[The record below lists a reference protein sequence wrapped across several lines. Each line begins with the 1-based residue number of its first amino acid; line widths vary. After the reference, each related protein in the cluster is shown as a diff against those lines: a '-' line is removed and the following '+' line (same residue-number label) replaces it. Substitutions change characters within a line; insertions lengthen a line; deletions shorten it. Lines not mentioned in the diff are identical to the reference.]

1 MSSEILIL
9 VVFIITIFLIVT
21 CCSVYLIYN
30 RLQQSKTEK
39 KVQNHI
45 KEFLPLCYQLFIEGN
60 PTEAL
65 ENIQNPHQIKAIE
78 TILTKYIHLLSDQD
92 IINRIQQYAEHS
104 LSGHYQKDLKSR
116 RWGIRINA
124 LYKIIDFKI
133 QSLAP
138 NVLDLLNS
146 SKKYSQKEYFEM
158 YKIIATFMPDQLASQ
173 LKSLSYRLS
182 DVELYK
188 VLALLKE
195 DTIKEIMQN
204 FEALTRTQKTA
215 VIDIIGSKS
224 LLEYVEF
231 LHKAIKDENIEIRL
245 HAMKAIE
252 KIGFV
257 HPIERYESFFY
268 AEDWRERMLF
278 AKLLKYFPLD
288 EIIDYLKVLITDHSW
303 WVRFHTVQI
312 IADQK
317 NGQKVLEMLYNQT
330 EDSYA
335 KEIILESLGA

>member
-1 MSSEILIL
+1 MSSEILFFVI
-9 VVFIITIFLIVT
+9 LIVAIVVILIG
-21 CCSVYLIYN
+21 CSVYLIYN

-39 KVQNHI
+39 KVQNNI
-45 KEFLPLCYQLFIEGN
+45 TEFLPLCYQFFVEGN
-60 PTEAL
+60 PTESL

-78 TILTKYIHLLSDQD
+78 TILTKYIYLLSDQD
-92 IINRIQQYAEHS
+92 VINRIQQYAGNS
-104 LSGHYQKDLKSR
+104 LSEHYQKDLKSR

-138 NVLDLLNS
+138 YVLDLLNS

-158 YKIIATFMPDQLASQ
+158 YKVIALFMPAQLLSQ
-173 LKSLSYRLS
+173 LKNSTYKLSNI
-182 DVELYK
+182 ELYK

-204 FEALTRTQKTA
+204 FDALTRTQKIA
-215 VIDIIGSKS
+215 VIDTIGSKN
-224 LLEYVEF
+224 LLEYIEF
-231 LHKAIKDENIEIRL
+231 LHNAIKDENAEIRL

-257 HPIERYESFFY
+257 HPIEMYETFFY

-288 EIIDYLKVLITDHSW
+288 EIIDYLKVLITDRSW
-303 WVRFHTVQI
+303 WVRYHTVQI

-330 EDSYA
+330 EDLYA
-335 KEIILESLGA
+335 KEIISASLGA

>member
-1 MSSEILIL
+1 M
-9 VVFIITIFLIVT
+9 
-21 CCSVYLIYN
+21 
-30 RLQQSKTEK
+30 
-39 KVQNHI
+39 
-45 KEFLPLCYQLFIEGN
+45 
-60 PTEAL
+60 
-65 ENIQNPHQIKAIE
+65 
-78 TILTKYIHLLSDQD
+78 LSDQD
-92 IINRIQQYAEHS
+92 IINRIQQYAENL
-104 LSGHYQKDLKSR
+104 LSEHYQKDLKSR

-146 SKKYSQKEYFEM
+146 PKKYSQKEYFEM
-158 YKIIATFMPDQLASQ
+158 YKVIALFMPTQLLSQ
-173 LKSLSYRLS
+173 LKNPTYKMS
-182 DVELYK
+182 DIELYK

-195 DTIKEIMQN
+195 DAIKEIMQN
-204 FEALTRTQKTA
+204 FDALTRTQKIA
-215 VIDIIGSKS
+215 VIDTIGSKN
-224 LLEYVEF
+224 LLEYTEF
-231 LHKAIKDENIEIRL
+231 LHNAIKNENIEIRL

-252 KIGFV
+252 KLGFV
-257 HPIERYESFFY
+257 HPIEMYESFFY

-303 WVRFHTVQI
+303 WVRYHTVQI

-330 EDSYA
+330 EDLYA
-335 KEIILESLGA
+335 KEIISESLGA